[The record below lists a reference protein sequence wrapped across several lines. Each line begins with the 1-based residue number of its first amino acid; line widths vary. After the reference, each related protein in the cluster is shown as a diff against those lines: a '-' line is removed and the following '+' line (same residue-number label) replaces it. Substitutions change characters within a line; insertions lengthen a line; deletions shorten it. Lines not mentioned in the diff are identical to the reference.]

1 MGYKMS
7 SKLSDEERKRI
18 SIFGSPENRLG
29 FLLWQVN
36 NLWQKKQQTE
46 LKKINLTHVQFVLLA
61 SIVWMSI
68 EDKKIN
74 QLTLSRFAKTDKMMT
89 SQVIRKLVEKR
100 LIIRYR
106 NPEDSR
112 EFILEATENG
122 INLAK
127 RAIKI
132 VEEVDVNFFN
142 SISEQDR
149 KSLVSILLRLSLS
162 GISSDNK

>member
-1 MGYKMS
+1 MS
-7 SKLSDEERKRI
+7 SKMSDEERKRI
-18 SIFGSPENRLG
+18 SIFGFPENSLG

-36 NLWQKKQQTE
+36 NLWQKKQQSE

-61 SIVWMSI
+61 SVVWLST

-74 QLTLSRFAKTDKMMT
+74 QVTLSRFAKTDKMMT

-106 NPEDSR
+106 NSEDSR
-112 EFILEATENG
+112 EFILEATEKGLN
-122 INLAK
+122 IAK

-132 VEEVDVNFFN
+132 VETVDVNFFN
-142 SISEQDR
+142 SINEQDR
-149 KSLVSILLRLSLS
+149 KSLVSILLRLSLN
-162 GISSDNK
+162 GISLDNK